1 VCKEFNFANFDS
13 KPTNKTALMENNAN
27 QELASQRLLSLDF
40 FRGITMFLLV
50 AEGTALWSVLVRE
63 PIAGTFLE
71 PFFQQFHH
79 HPWHGLRFWDLIQP
93 FFMFIVGVAMP
104 FSYAKRIKMG
114 EPKSKITRHIIQR
127 CIILLAFGVGLH
139 IGYSHKM
146 VWELWNVLSQLSMTI
161 IIAYFLMQYKW
172 SVQIAVSIG
181 LLILTEVAYRT
192 FSLEGYNQPFVK
204 DHNFGTWM
212 DMVLMGK
219 INNGGGWVAI
229 NFIPTA
235 AHTIW
240 GVVAGQMLMS
250 EKPAMEKFRKIAI
263 AGLIILATGYLL
275 DWTSVTPIIKRICTS
290 SFVLASGGWALLV
303 LAFSYWL
310 IDIKKINGWIFPFV
324 IFGTNAIFIY
334 IFFNTIGE
342 QWLNDFVAIFTN
354 GILSWFGAS
363 VFVMGLLTSLTILTL
378 EWLLCFFLY
387 KRRIFFR
394 I

>member
-1 VCKEFNFANFDS
+1 
-13 KPTNKTALMENNAN
+13 MENNSNHQAT
-27 QELASQRLLSLDF
+27 SQRLLSLDF

-50 AEGTALWSVLVRE
+50 AEGTALWSVLVQE

-104 FSYAKRIKMG
+104 FSYAKRVKMG
-114 EPKSKITRHIIQR
+114 EPRRKITKHIIQR
-127 CIILLAFGVGLH
+127 CLILLAFGVGLH
-139 IGYSHKM
+139 IGYSRKL
-146 VWELWNVLSQLSMTI
+146 VWELWNVLSQLSVTI
-161 IIAYFLMQYKW
+161 IIAYILMQYKW

-181 LLILTEVAYRT
+181 LLILTEIAYRS

-204 DHNFGTWM
+204 DHNFGSWM

-219 INNGGGWVAI
+219 INKGGGWVAI

-250 EKPAMEKFRKIAI
+250 EKPAMEKFRKIAL
-263 AGLIILATGYLL
+263 AGVIILVTGYLL

-303 LAFSYWL
+303 LALSYWL
-310 IDIKKINGWIFPFV
+310 IDIKKSNGWIFPFV

-334 IFFNTIGE
+334 MFFNTVGG
-342 QWLNDFVAIFTN
+342 QWFNGFVSIFTT
-354 GILSWFGAS
+354 GILGWVGAS
-363 VFVMGLLTSLTILTL
+363 TFIVNLITSLTILTL
-378 EWLLCFFLY
+378 EWLLCYYLY
-387 KRRIFFR
+387 KKRIFFR

>member
-1 VCKEFNFANFDS
+1 MKETIFPEPPSD
-13 KPTNKTALMENNAN
+13 
-27 QELASQRLLSLDF
+27 RLLSLDF

-50 AEGTALWSVLVRE
+50 AEGTELWNVLVQD

-71 PFFQQFHH
+71 SFFRQFHH

-104 FSYAKRIKMG
+104 FSYAKRLKRG
-114 EPKSKITRHIIQR
+114 DSKRQITRHIIQR

-139 IGYSHKM
+139 CVYRHKL

-161 IIAYFLMQYKW
+161 LIAYFLMRYKP
-172 SVQIAVSIG
+172 SVQIIASIG
-181 LLILTEVAYRT
+181 LLLLTEILYRN

-204 DHNFGTWM
+204 DQNFGSWM

-219 INNGGGWVAI
+219 INPGGGWVAI

-240 GVVAGQMLMS
+240 GVVTGQLLLS
-250 EKPAMEKFRKIAI
+250 GKPAMEKFKKIVFF
-263 AGLIILATGYLL
+263 GLIILVCGYTL

-290 SFVLASGGWALLV
+290 SFVLVSGGWALLA

-310 IDIKKINGWIFPFV
+310 IDIKKVKNWIFPFV
-324 IFGTNAIFIY
+324 VVGTNSIFIY
-334 IFFNTIGE
+334 MFSNTVGGQWFNG
-342 QWLNDFVAIFTN
+342 FVAIFTH
-354 GILSWFGAS
+354 GFLGWVGAGE
-363 VFVMGLLTSLTILTL
+363 FVKELITSLTILGL
-378 EWLLCFFLY
+378 EWLLCYYLFL
-387 KRRIFFR
+387 KKIFFR